1 MSEPLRSPGQL
12 PPSEDAAP
20 VLPSAHHASRT
31 SSGRGGADSDPTTPF
46 VATVRSRPG
55 VIRVGDHAAPTIT
68 VRVQMPEVWDT
79 VRLEVPPQ
87 EPVLSVKV
95 RALEALYPAGDF
107 HEDFVLKL
115 RGFEV
120 LDENAS
126 VGDVGA
132 VDGSI
137 FLLTHRRRRPVR

>member
-1 MSEPLRSPGQL
+1 VSEPTRSPAQL
-12 PPSEDAAP
+12 PQPDDSAPRRAAAEGDERAGRDDA
-20 VLPSAHHASRT
+20 
-31 SSGRGGADSDPTTPF
+31 PF
-46 VATVRSRPG
+46 VTTLRARPET
-55 VIRVGDHAAPTIT
+55 IHLGDRTAGTIT

-79 VRLEVPPQ
+79 VRLEAPAD

-95 RALEALYPAGDF
+95 RALAALYPDGDF

-120 LDENAS
+120 IDELSSLA
-126 VGDVGA
+126 DAGA